1 MLKRVSQRVGRWANP
16 CNRQTYGGVLVQGI
30 PSRGVCHLGWTA
42 LWRCVLV
49 TTGSTS
55 TPGSRVCCECRWLCA
70 GRQVLQQGLH
80 VRPLAPEGCPG
91 SSPGSPIHVGVPG
104 PFSWRQAHGGRGALS
119 SPLTAGP
126 NCSGRAASEA
136 LQAGRA
142 QGTAGNPG
150 LSLCAL
156 RDAGGRGGG
165 TGPQTSTTPR
175 EYRLAVSSQRGS
187 LRLGPPASEVGEL
200 QLAAKICRVPSE

>member
-1 MLKRVSQRVGRWANP
+1 MLKRVSQVVGRWANP
-16 CNRQTYGGVLVQGI
+16 CNRQTYGGVLVQSI
-30 PSRGVCHLGWTA
+30 PSRQMHRLGWTP
-42 LWRCVLV
+42 LWRSLREHVHPRVPCLLRSQMALCWPTGALV
-49 TTGSTS
+49 
-55 TPGSRVCCECRWLCA
+55 
-70 GRQVLQQGLH
+70 
-80 VRPLAPEGCPG
+80 PEGRPG

-142 QGTAGNPG
+142 QGTAGKPG

-175 EYRLAVSSQRGS
+175 EYRLAVASQRGS
-187 LRLGPPASEVGEL
+187 LRLGPPASGVGEP
-200 QLAAKICRVPSE
+200 QLPAKICRVPSE